1 MNRADVLEAFGLLDD
16 DLINETRE
24 KRDAVNQAKGIH
36 ALKRLGIA
44 PLAACL
50 ALVIGTITVCAA
62 IKLTGILK
70 VQEGTPYSENDVVYQ
85 FQIDENFKKVPM
97 SKITG
102 KAARYLE
109 NYKKNPGAASDPA
122 IKSHK
127 VLNELMQ
134 KLSFDSVK
142 DAAGFI
148 GYNNLNLAP
157 LESAGDKVFVILS
170 TEDEKKLKL
179 CGVEI
184 VTGNIV
190 DEEKVYGPCVMSQ
203 AFLYTENSSFTP
215 GLTGGVLSRD
225 VESDDYDLEAEMALS
240 DLKYSG
246 SFLIIKDGENAEI
259 QTDVVIENDREF
271 QVVTASTTTPVPR
284 KFNENMEP
292 IEYASRTSYQKSI
305 ICLEDG
311 VIYLLTAVFDE
322 EESDEVEEIIRK
334 WMGSF

>member
-70 VQEGTPYSENDVVYQ
+70 VQEGTAYSENDVIYQ

-109 NYKKNPGAASDPA
+109 NYKKNPGAAADPA

-134 KLSFDSVK
+134 KFGFDSVK

-148 GYNNLNLAP
+148 GYRGLNLAP
-157 LESAGDKVFVILS
+157 LESTGDKAFVILS
-170 TEDEKKLKL
+170 AEDEKKLKL

-203 AFLYTENSSFTP
+203 AFLHTENSGFTP
-215 GLTGGVLSRD
+215 GITGGVLNRD
-225 VESDDYDLEAEMALS
+225 IDSDDYDFEAEMSES
-240 DLKYSG
+240 DPKYSG

-311 VIYLLTAVFDE
+311 VIYLLTVVFDE